1 LEVQLN
7 TKSPEHLSKDGQT
20 FFSQVIAEF
29 EIADAAGL
37 ALLLTACEARD
48 RAVAARRVIQ
58 AEGEVITDRYGQ
70 SKVHPACALEK
81 DSRNGF
87 LAALRALSL
96 DISPA
101 LPVGRPTTPLGWTGE
116 K

>member
-1 LEVQLN
+1 LEIQLN
-7 TKSPEHLSKDGQT
+7 TKAPEHLSEDGQT

-37 ALLLTACEARD
+37 ALLLTAAEALD
-48 RAVAARRVIQ
+48 RMAAARRVIE
-58 AEGEVITDRYGQ
+58 ADGEIVKDRYGQ

-81 DSRNGF
+81 DSRSGF
-87 LAALRALSL
+87 LAAMRSLSL
-96 DISPA
+96 DISPT
-101 LPVGRPTTPLGWTGE
+101 LPVGRPPTPLGWTGE